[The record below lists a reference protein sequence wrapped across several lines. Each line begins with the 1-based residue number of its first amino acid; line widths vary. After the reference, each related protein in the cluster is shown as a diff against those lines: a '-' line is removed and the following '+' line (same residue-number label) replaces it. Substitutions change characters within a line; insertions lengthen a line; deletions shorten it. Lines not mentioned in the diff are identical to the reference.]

1 MMVIVMGLP
10 GSGKSYFAR
19 RLSKRL
25 NFEYIGSDETR
36 KDMEAMGKYGKEN
49 KQQVYDRMEFL
60 AEKSLRER
68 RDLILDATF
77 IKENLRQQ
85 FISLALNKN
94 SAYCIIWIEAAEEL
108 IKKRVSVKRDD
119 SEADFHIYL
128 KLSQEFEAPK
138 PPYLKL
144 QSEQDNI
151 DDLLIQAEK
160 YIKAVS

>member
-1 MMVIVMGLP
+1 MMVIVTGLP

-25 NFEYIGSDETR
+25 NLEYIGSDETR
-36 KDMEAMGKYGKEN
+36 KDMEAMGKYGKED

-77 IKENLRQQ
+77 IKKNLRQQ
-85 FISLALNKN
+85 FIALALKRN
-94 SAYCIIWIEAAEEL
+94 SAYCMIWIEAAEEL

-119 SEADFHIYL
+119 SEADFQVYL
-128 KLSQEFEAPK
+128 KLSKEFESPK

-160 YIKAVS
+160 YIKTVS

>member
-25 NFEYIGSDETR
+25 NFKYIGSDETR
-36 KDMEAMGKYGKEN
+36 KDMEAMGKYNKED

-60 AEKSLRER
+60 AEKCFQEN
-68 RDLILDATF
+68 INMVLDATF

-85 FISLALNKN
+85 FVALALTKN

-108 IKKRVSVKRDD
+108 IRKRISVKRND
-119 SEADFHIYL
+119 SEADFQVYM
-128 KLSQEFEAPK
+128 KLSEEFEVPK

-144 QSEQDNI
+144 QSKQDNI
-151 DDLLIQAEK
+151 DDLIIQAEK
-160 YIKAVS
+160 YIEAVS